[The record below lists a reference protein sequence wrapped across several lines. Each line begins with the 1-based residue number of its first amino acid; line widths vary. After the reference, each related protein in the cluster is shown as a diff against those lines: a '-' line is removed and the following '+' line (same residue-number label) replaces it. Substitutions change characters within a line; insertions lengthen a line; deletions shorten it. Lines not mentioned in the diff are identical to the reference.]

1 MLCDGWWPI
10 VDHPAEPLNHAAR
23 GTDDHARWPGEVLN
37 SNRRLPYRLP
47 VAIRGSERLGR

>member
-37 SNRRLPYRLP
+37 GNRRLPYRLP